1 MNALRPA
8 SVRWRKAVSTPT
20 VLQMEAAECGVAALS
35 MILGHFRRFVS
46 LQELRQR
53 CGVSRDGTRA
63 SALVKAAGAYGLE
76 ATGFQLPVA
85 EIETAQLPFIAFWGN
100 NHFVVVDGPVGHRI
114 RINDP
119 ALGRCTLS
127 RGEFA
132 ELYSGVA
139 ITFKPGSDFVP
150 GGHRQGLLRTL
161 FSWTSGSK
169 GALLVMIA
177 TTLLMALPSVMMPAL
192 VKVFVDEVLIRRFD
206 TWMLPLVVSLLL
218 TIAMGAA
225 ITWLQIRTL
234 MRLQMKLAVVI
245 GSRFLWHI
253 LRLPLLFFTQRQN
266 GDVVSRVQSAQSLAA
281 LLAGPFPTA
290 VAQLGMIVLYAGA
303 MALYSLPLAIV
314 AVVLSAGSIV
324 VAGMMRRPLKDGSAA
339 LLTTNAKI
347 SATAMAGL
355 QSIETIKAMS
365 SEADF
370 FRVWSGFQ
378 ASNVN
383 QFQALGQTSILLG
396 AAPGFLGQV
405 VTGAVLCYGAILIMD
420 GQLTMGGLIAFQ
432 MLLGNFTAPLQQ
444 VVGLSAQL
452 QQAKSHLARLEDVFS
467 AKIDPLVE
475 EKATTADSTLQHLS
489 GAIELREVSFTYAPF
504 DPPVLRGISL
514 KIEAGQRIALVGGS
528 GSGKTTLVKLLLGLF
543 PASSGDILYDHRP
556 IADLPREVFTSS
568 VAWVDQDIRLFAGT
582 IQDNL
587 TLSNRATSAAV
598 IAQAAR
604 DAQIH
609 ETILARPGG
618 YAGPVTEGGSNFS
631 GGQRQRLEIARAL
644 AREPSILV
652 LDEATAALDPITEM
666 QIDSDIRRRGLTCI
680 IVAQRLST
688 IRDCEQIFV
697 LQGGGIIERGN
708 HRDLMAANGAY
719 AALVQAE

>member
-1 MNALRPA
+1 MNAFSA
-8 SVRWRKAVSTPT
+8 TSAHWRKAVSTPT
-20 VLQMEAAECGVAALS
+20 ILQMEAAECGVAALS

-46 LQELRQR
+46 LQELRQT

-63 SALVKAAGAYGLE
+63 SALIRAAKDYGLE
-76 ATGFQLPVA
+76 AKGLQLPIGRIEEA
-85 EIETAQLPFIAFWGN
+85 ELPFIAFWGN
-100 NHFVVVDGPVGHRI
+100 NHFVVVDGPVGRGI

-127 RGEFA
+127 REEFA

-139 ITFKPGSDFVP
+139 ITFKPGPEFVT

-161 FSWTSGSK
+161 FEWTTDSK
-169 GALLVMIA
+169 GALLVMTA

-192 VKVFVDEVLIRRFD
+192 VKAFVDEVLIRRFD
-206 TWMLPLVVSLLL
+206 TWMFPLVVSLML
-218 TIAMGAA
+218 TIVIGGA
-225 ITWLQIRTL
+225 ITWLQQRTL

-266 GDVVSRVQSAQSLAA
+266 GDIVSRVQSAHSLAA
-281 LLAGPFPTA
+281 LLAGPLPTA
-290 VAQLGMIVLYAGA
+290 VAQLGMIVLYAGV
-303 MALYSLPLAIV
+303 MVVYSLPLTIV
-314 AVVLSAGSIV
+314 AIVLSAGSIV
-324 VAGMMRRPLKDGSAA
+324 AAGLMRRRLKDGSAA
-339 LLTTNAKI
+339 LLTTKAKI
-347 SATAMAGL
+347 AATAMGGL
-355 QSIETIKAMS
+355 QSIETVKAMS

-370 FRVWSGFQ
+370 FRVWSGYQ
-378 ASNVN
+378 ARNVN
-383 QFQALGQTSILLG
+383 QFQALGHASILLG
-396 AAPGFLGQV
+396 AVPAFLGQV

-420 GQLTMGGLIAFQ
+420 GQLSMGGLIAFQ

-452 QQAKSHLARLEDVFS
+452 QEAKSHLARLEDVFS
-467 AKIDPLVE
+467 ANIDPLVE
-475 EKATTADSTLQHLS
+475 ERSAPADAVLKNLS
-489 GAIELREVSFTYAPF
+489 GAIELRDVGFAYAPF
-504 DPPVLRGISL
+504 DPPVLHGISL
-514 KIEAGQRIALVGGS
+514 KIEPGQRIALVGGS

-543 PASSGDILYDHRP
+543 SPSSGTIHYDDRA
-556 IADLPREVFTSS
+556 IADVPRDVFTASL
-568 VAWVDQDIRLFAGT
+568 AWVDQDIRLFAGT

-587 TLSNRATSAAV
+587 TLSNRATTATV

-604 DAQIH
+604 DAHIH

-618 YAGPVTEGGSNFS
+618 YSGPVTEGGTNFS

-644 AREPSILV
+644 AREPSILI
-652 LDEATAALDPITEM
+652 LDEATAALDPITEVA
-666 QIDSDIRRRGLTCI
+666 IDGDIRRRGLTCV

-688 IRDCEQIFV
+688 IRDCDQIFV
-697 LQGGGIIERGN
+697 LQGGGIVERGN
-708 HRDLMAANGAY
+708 HHALMAANGVY